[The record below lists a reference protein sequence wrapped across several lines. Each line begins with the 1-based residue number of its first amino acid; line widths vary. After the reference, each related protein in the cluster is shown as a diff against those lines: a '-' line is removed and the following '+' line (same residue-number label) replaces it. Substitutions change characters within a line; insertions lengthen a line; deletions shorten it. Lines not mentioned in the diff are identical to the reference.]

1 MSMFQVPPGVHCVCK
16 RCENPVVYLVIMH
29 CAERWILLS
38 KMKYKLCCVVFQLFF
53 QCKKNTITRGT
64 HAKIFNFVL
73 TPVPDSHFSRL
84 FSSPPPPLIR
94 KRGEKISERTL
105 DQSWDDVLVNTF
117 GDCPTTIWQ
126 TLIGWWWWYWCHCT
140 ASQCHDDGDG
150 DDDGDDD
157 DVHSTALHWK
167 CTVCQRLV
175 KMNCFGK

>member
-1 MSMFQVPPGVHCVCK
+1 MSIFQVPLWVTQKNKSFLLGWICGNSSIHVQ
-16 RCENPVVYLVIMH
+16 LVIMH

-105 DQSWDDVLVNTF
+105 DQSCDDILVNTF

-126 TLIGWWWWYWCHCT
+126 TVIG
-140 ASQCHDDGDG
+140 
-150 DDDGDDD
+150 
-157 DVHSTALHWK
+157 
-167 CTVCQRLV
+167 
-175 KMNCFGK
+175 

>member
-1 MSMFQVPPGVHCVCK
+1 MHCV
-16 RCENPVVYLVIMH
+16 
-29 CAERWILLS
+29 ERWILLS
-38 KMKYKLCCVVFQLFF
+38 KMKYKLLCCFSIIFLNVKKTQLQGEPMPKFS
-53 QCKKNTITRGT
+53 
-64 HAKIFNFVL
+64 IFL
-73 TPVPDSHFSRL
+73 TPVPDSNFSRL

-105 DQSWDDVLVNTF
+105 DQSCDDILVNTF

-126 TLIGWWWWYWCHCT
+126 TVIGWWWWWWYWCHCT

>member
-1 MSMFQVPPGVHCVCK
+1 
-16 RCENPVVYLVIMH
+16 MH
-29 CAERWILLS
+29 CAERWIWYL
-38 KMKYKLCCVVFQLFF
+38 KWNINYIVFFF
-53 QCKKNTITRGT
+53 NFFKCKKNTITRGT

-105 DQSWDDVLVNTF
+105 DQSWDDILVNTF

-126 TLIGWWWWYWCHCT
+126 TVIGWWWWYWCHCT

-150 DDDGDDD
+150 DDDGDDGDDD